1 MWNRV
6 WNLTTSNASKHVSNY
21 TYLFK
26 MIVFL
31 QIEKWGFL
39 DQSFQREQ
47 IIWAFFFLTLNYQL
61 KPHK

>member
-1 MWNRV
+1 MHILFCL
-6 WNLTTSNASKHVSNY
+6 NLDQIYFISEVHVEPCASKHVSNY

-47 IIWAFFFLTLNYQL
+47 IIWAFFF
-61 KPHK
+61 